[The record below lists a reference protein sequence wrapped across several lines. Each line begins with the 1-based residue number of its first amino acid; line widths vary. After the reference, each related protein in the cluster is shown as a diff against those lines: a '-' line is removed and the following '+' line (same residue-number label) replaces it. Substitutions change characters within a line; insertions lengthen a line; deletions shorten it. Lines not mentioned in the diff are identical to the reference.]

1 MKWLEAT
8 VKSSSAELD
17 GLCAKLESLGVEG
30 LCIEDEQDF
39 RRFLEQNQQY
49 WDYVD
54 SELEQ
59 KYTGLSQVRFYLQ
72 DDADGLARLKELE
85 TALGQPLSFRRVADE
100 DWENSWKQY
109 YAPIPIGKRLMVVP
123 AWLDPELE
131 GRLPLRLDP
140 GLTFGT
146 GSHAT
151 TRMCLELLDALD
163 PSGWR
168 VLDLGCGSGIL
179 GIGALL
185 LGAGDVTL
193 RVSRQGGKVI
203 DMVNAAGGCDGGLSP
218 EEALQAAREFLS
230 ARGYDSMA
238 ESYWTKENGS
248 LLVNFHHKEG
258 DVICYPDLIKVRV
271 DLTAGQIIGFDA
283 TGYLMSHRSRSPAA
297 PIPAEKAESAV
308 SPSLRV
314 LSRSLAVIPTEGKQE
329 RLCWEFKCRDREG
342 AHFIVYADAATGKEV
357 KLLYL
362 LEDENGT
369 LVL

>member
-72 DDADGLARLKELE
+72 DDADGLARLKKLE
-85 TALGQPLSFRRVADE
+85 AALGQPLSFRRVADE

-123 AWLDPELE
+123 AWLDPDLE

-163 PSGWR
+163 PRGWR

-185 LGAGDVTL
+185 LGAGEVVACDIDPNARQAAEHNAQLSGVAGPGFRFYAGDVLADEGLRRTL
-193 RVSRQGGKVI
+193 GEGYDLVLANIVADVIESLSAFVRRFLRPDGLFLCSGVI
-203 DMVNAAGGCDGGLSP
+203 DHRAEGLEQVLKANGLRILKHLH
-218 EEALQAAREFLS
+218 EEEWHA
-230 ARGYDSMA
+230 
-238 ESYWTKENGS
+238 
-248 LLVNFHHKEG
+248 
-258 DVICYPDLIKVRV
+258 
-271 DLTAGQIIGFDA
+271 
-283 TGYLMSHRSRSPAA
+283 YLCA
-297 PIPAEKAESAV
+297 
-308 SPSLRV
+308 
-314 LSRSLAVIPTEGKQE
+314 
-329 RLCWEFKCRDREG
+329 F
-342 AHFIVYADAATGKEV
+342 
-357 KLLYL
+357 
-362 LEDENGT
+362 
-369 LVL
+369 